1 MLYYPLGGNNSM
13 NKRLKEIRLFYK
25 LSQEEFG
32 KKIGLES
39 RGHISTLESGKK
51 NITDRI
57 VKDVCREFKINEQW
71 LRTGEGNMFSDISDK
86 EAYFNAAT
94 DLSSDPLIVSALIEY
109 QRLTDKEK
117 AVISQYA
124 VSVLNRLKEYE

>member
-1 MLYYPLGGNNSM
+1 M
-13 NKRLKEIRLFYK
+13 NKRLKEVRLFYK
-25 LSQEEFG
+25 ISQEEFG

-57 VKDVCREFKINEQW
+57 IKDVCREFNINEHW
-71 LRTGEGNMFSDISDK
+71 LRTGEGEMFIK
-86 EAYFNAAT
+86 IPVEEEYFNAAT
-94 DLSSDPLIVSALIEY
+94 KLSSDPLIVSALIEY
-109 QRLTDKEK
+109 QRLPDEEK

-124 VSVLNRLKEYE
+124 ISVLNRIKG

>member
-1 MLYYPLGGNNSM
+1 M

-71 LRTGEGNMFSDISDK
+71 LRTGEGNMFSDISDN
-86 EAYFNAAT
+86 EAFFNAAT
-94 DLSSDPLIVSALIEY
+94 DLSSDPLVVSALIEY

-117 AVISQYA
+117 AAISQYA
-124 VSVLNRLKEYE
+124 ISVLNRLKEYE

>member
-1 MLYYPLGGNNSM
+1 
-13 NKRLKEIRLFYK
+13 
-25 LSQEEFG
+25 
-32 KKIGLES
+32 
-39 RGHISTLESGKK
+39 
-51 NITDRI
+51 
-57 VKDVCREFKINEQW
+57 
-71 LRTGEGNMFSDISDK
+71 MFSDISDN

-124 VSVLNRLKEYE
+124 ISILNRLKEYE

>member
-1 MLYYPLGGNNSM
+1 MEVNILNEQVKKLRKALG
-13 NKRLKEIRLFYK
+13 L
-25 LSQEEFG
+25 
-32 KKIGLES
+32 
-39 RGHISTLESGKK
+39 TLEKFGAKLGVGKTAINK
-51 NITDRI
+51 IENGTNSLTEQMIISICNISWNGRF
-57 VKDVCREFKINEQW
+57 VNEQW

>member
-1 MLYYPLGGNNSM
+1 M

-71 LRTGEGNMFSDISDK
+71 LRTGEGNMFSDISNN

-117 AVISQYA
+117 AAISQYA

>member
-1 MLYYPLGGNNSM
+1 M
-13 NKRLKEIRLFYK
+13 NKRLKEVRLFYK
-25 LSQEEFG
+25 ISQEEFG

-57 VKDVCREFKINEQW
+57 IKDVCREFNINEHW
-71 LRTGEGNMFSDISDK
+71 LRTGEGEMFIK
-86 EAYFNAAT
+86 IPVEEEYFNAAT
-94 DLSSDPLIVSALIEY
+94 KLSSDPLIVSALIEY
-109 QRLTDKEK
+109 QRLPDEEK

-124 VSVLNRLKEYE
+124 ISVLNRIKGYE

>member
-1 MLYYPLGGNNSM
+1 M

-32 KKIGLES
+32 KKIGVES
-39 RGHISTLESGKK
+39 RGHISALESGKK

-57 VKDVCREFKINEQW
+57 VKDICREFKINEQW
-71 LRTGEGNMFSDISDK
+71 LRTGEGNMFSDISDN

-124 VSVLNRLKEYE
+124 ISILNRLKEYE

>member
-1 MLYYPLGGNNSM
+1 M
-13 NKRLKEIRLFYK
+13 
-25 LSQEEFG
+25 
-32 KKIGLES
+32 ES
-39 RGHISTLESGKK
+39 RGHISALESGKK

-57 VKDVCREFKINEQW
+57 VKDICREFKINEQW
-71 LRTGEGNMFSDISDK
+71 LRTGEGNMFSDISDN

-124 VSVLNRLKEYE
+124 ISILNRLKEYE

>member
-51 NITDRI
+51 NITERI

>member
-1 MLYYPLGGNNSM
+1 M

-39 RGHISTLESGKK
+39 RGHISALESGKK

-57 VKDVCREFKINEQW
+57 VKDICREFKINEQW
-71 LRTGEGNMFSDISDK
+71 LRTGEGNMFSDISDN

-124 VSVLNRLKEYE
+124 ISILNRLKEYE

>member
-1 MLYYPLGGNNSM
+1 M
-13 NKRLKEIRLFYK
+13 NKRLKEIRWFYK